1 MKKVAVLLAE
11 GFETI
16 EALTS
21 VDILRRAGVTCTTF
35 GINEVEVTT
44 SHSIT
49 IRADEVLN
57 DEIYNC
63 DVVILPGGMP
73 GAVNLRDNEK
83 VNEIVKKFYDEG
95 KIVAAICAGPITFGK
110 LGIVNGKNATCYPG
124 FEDQLV
130 GCNYKDELVVVDG
143 NIITGRG
150 PAAAIPF
157 AFEILNHILPE
168 KVEQIKKAMLFNS

>member
-1 MKKVAVLLAE
+1 M
-11 GFETI
+11 
-16 EALTS
+16 
-21 VDILRRAGVTCTTF
+21 
-35 GINEVEVTT
+35 
-44 SHSIT
+44 
-49 IRADEVLN
+49 
-57 DEIYNC
+57 
-63 DVVILPGGMP
+63 
-73 GAVNLRDNEK
+73 
-83 VNEIVKKFYDEG
+83 NEIVKKFYDEG

-130 GCNYKDELVVVDG
+130 GCNYKDELVVVDE

>member
-57 DEIYNC
+57 DEIYNY

-95 KIVAAICAGPITFGK
+95 KIVAAICAAPQTLEQFGILDDK
-110 LGIVNGKNATCYPG
+110 KCTSYPG
-124 FEDQLV
+124 FI
-130 GCNYKDELVVVDG
+130 K
-143 NIITGRG
+143 GR
-150 PAAAIPF
+150 
-157 AFEILNHILPE
+157 E
-168 KVEQIKKAMLFNS
+168 KVNSEQQESLS

>member
-1 MKKVAVLLAE
+1 MKVAVLLAE

-16 EALTS
+16 EALTT
-21 VDILRRAGVTCTTF
+21 VDILRRAGVECHTF
-35 GINEVEVTT
+35 ATKNQEVTT
-44 SHSIT
+44 SHHIT
-49 IRADEVLN
+49 LKADKVFNE
-57 DEIYNC
+57 EIKEY
-63 DVVILPGGMP
+63 DMVVLPGGMP
-73 GAVNLRDNEK
+73 GAVNLRDDEK
-83 VNEIVKKFYDEG
+83 VNELVKKFYDEG

-110 LGIVNGKNATCYPG
+110 IGIVNGKNATCYPG

-130 GCNYKDELVVVDG
+130 GCNYKEDLVVVDG

-157 AFEILNHILPE
+157 AFEILKHISPD

>member
-21 VDILRRAGVTCTTF
+21 VDILRRAGVTCTT
-35 GINEVEVTT
+35 
-44 SHSIT
+44 
-49 IRADEVLN
+49 
-57 DEIYNC
+57 
-63 DVVILPGGMP
+63 LPGGMP

-130 GCNYKDELVVVDG
+130 GCNYKDELVVVDE